1 MSDKDR
7 EAIILDESGAH
18 PQVQPG
24 KKPAMTKVNDEVNFY
39 NNMIEFIKSDLNL
52 IHLDLS
58 NMNLS
63 PNCLFQLL
71 KHGIDKS
78 ESLLCFHI
86 SNNKIDRSV

>member
-7 EAIILDESGAH
+7 EVLILDESGAH
-18 PQVQPG
+18 PQVKSG
-24 KKPAMTKVNDEVNFY
+24 KKPPMTKVNDEVKFCE
-39 NNMIEFIKSDLNL
+39 NMIEFIKVNVNL

-63 PNCLFQLL
+63 PNCLFELL
-71 KHGIDKS
+71 KNGIDKS